1 MHSPE
6 LQQKFLSE
14 NLPAGSQ
21 FISIASQ
28 VFGRLSRLSKANGT
42 CIDGVAATCAILF
55 VSLLFETMSEP
66 AKKALVEKPVFS
78 EALATFL
85 DVSHRCGLSVGTH
98 VVAK

>member
-1 MHSPE
+1 
-6 LQQKFLSE
+6 
-14 NLPAGSQ
+14 
-21 FISIASQ
+21 
-28 VFGRLSRLSKANGT
+28 
-42 CIDGVAATCAILF
+42 